1 MSSGVLFEGRWAY
14 NRGRGL
20 ISGGGGRGGS
30 QADVCETGFLLFT
43 NCGRSTVV
51 VNGTSQISNGNFHWD
66 ALVSFLQDFYSE
78 IPFGN
83 FGLPFKL
90 TN

>member
-1 MSSGVLFEGRWAY
+1 MGLQSGKRPYKWEG
-14 NRGRGL
+14 
-20 ISGGGGRGGS
+20 SE
-30 QADVCETGFLLFT
+30 ADVCKTGFLLFT
-43 NCGRSTVV
+43 NCGWSTVV
-51 VNGTSQISNGNFHWD
+51 VNGTSQISNGNFHGD
-66 ALVSFLQDFYSE
+66 ALVSFLQDSVYSE